1 MRDFISIL
9 DFSRSELE
17 SVFNEADK
25 MSEIDYSDILKGK
38 VMALAFF
45 EPSTRARLGFSAAM
59 FKLGGSVVDLGG
71 SDRSSISRG
80 ENFTDTI
87 KVIDGLT
94 DVIVIRHSLE
104 GASKLASQIAK
115 SPIINAGD
123 GSKEYPVQGILD
135 LYAIKR
141 FLGSIDGLHI
151 GIIGDLRYGRA
162 VRSFILGLTRFLP
175 AKLYLMSPESLK
187 IKEDIREALNT
198 SRIDFEEIS
207 WLEEVISEL
216 DVLYVTRLQRERF
229 PDISEYEKLKGTYR
243 IEKSLLR
250 EAKERMIILHPL
262 PRMEELSPDV
272 DETPHAKYFEQAS
285 LYVPVAM
292 AILKVAMLE
301 SAT

>member
-17 SVFNEADK
+17 SIFEEADR
-25 MSEIDYSDILKGK
+25 MREINCSDILEGRI
-38 VMALAFF
+38 MALAFF

-59 FKLGGSVVDLGG
+59 FKLGGGVIELGG
-71 SDRSSISRG
+71 PEKSAMSRG
-80 ENFTDTI
+80 ENFSDTI
-87 KVIDGLT
+87 KVLDGIA
-94 DVIVIRHSLE
+94 DVIVIRHGLE
-104 GASKLASQIAK
+104 GASKLAAQIAE
-115 SPIINAGD
+115 SPVINAGD
-123 GSKEYPVQGILD
+123 GSREYPVQGILD
-135 LYAIKR
+135 LYAIKS
-141 FLGSIDGLHI
+141 FLGRIDGLHI
-151 GIIGDLRYGRA
+151 GIIGDLRYGRS

-187 IKEDIREALNT
+187 IKEDIREALNI

-216 DVLYVTRLQRERF
+216 DVLYVTRLQKERF

-243 IEKSLLR
+243 IEKSLLK

-262 PRMEELSPDV
+262 PRTDELSPEV
-272 DETPHAKYFEQAS
+272 DETPHAKYFKQAA

-292 AILKVAMLE
+292 AILRAAML
-301 SAT
+301 